1 MEDILEFKTTNESLI
16 LLRYDTVPDNI
27 KEISLVDG
35 ILTARGGQTSHAAI
49 VASRLG
55 KVCVVGCEGLSIDEF
70 KKEAKINGHI
80 LKLGDWITING
91 ISGQVLKGKIEEL

>member
-1 MEDILEFKTTNESLI
+1 PLI

-55 KVCVVGCEGLSIDEF
+55 KVCVVGCEKLSINEF
-70 KKEAKINGHI
+70 KKEAKINTHI
-80 LKLGDWITING
+80 LKLGDWITLNGMGGQIFKGKVEKLING
-91 ISGQVLKGKIEEL
+91 FSPV